1 MRSTITK
8 SLVETK
14 RYDVSADTLLF
25 IEDAWNA
32 LLQHIPPVYGDPE
45 YGDPDAEQ
53 VAAILNAEMNGEDV
67 TGLKLQMI
75 ADKRNTYASQ

>member
-32 LLQHIPPVYGDPE
+32 LLQHIPPVYGDP
-45 YGDPDAEQ
+45 DAEQ
-53 VAAILNAEMNGEDV
+53 VAAILNADMNGEDV

>member
-25 IEDAWNA
+25 IEDTWDA
-32 LLQHIPPVYGDPE
+32 LLQQIPPVYGN
-45 YGDPDAEQ
+45 PDAER
-53 VAAILNAEMNGEDV
+53 VAAILNAQMNGEDV

-75 ADKRNTYASQ
+75 ANQRNTYASQ